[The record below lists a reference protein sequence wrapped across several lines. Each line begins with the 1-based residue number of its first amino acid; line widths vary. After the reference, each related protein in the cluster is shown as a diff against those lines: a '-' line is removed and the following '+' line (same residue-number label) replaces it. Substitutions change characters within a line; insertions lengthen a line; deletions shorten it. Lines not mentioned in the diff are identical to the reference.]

1 MRAVLDTNVL
11 ISALLWRG
19 IPHDCLLAAEAGM
32 YELVLADAILQEL
45 QDKLVSKFRSTP
57 DEADGVIGRLR
68 RLATIAAIAGRSG
81 WVPADPDD
89 DMFIEAALGSQA
101 DAIVSGDRHLLELGT
116 VAGVR
121 ILSPHEF
128 LDRLTSEP

>member
-1 MRAVLDTNVL
+1 
-11 ISALLWRG
+11 
-19 IPHDCLLAAEAGM
+19 M